1 MRPKF
6 NDIDYTKGAA
16 PQCACAAPKEDDLW
30 HTPEKIDVKPL

>member
-16 PQCACAAPKEDDLW
+16 PKCGCAWNKEEDLW
-30 HTPEKIDVKPL
+30 HTPEKIDV